1 MKIKA
6 ILTCVLLCVTAA
18 GFAQSLEDEYTM
30 KSVFIAGFGRFVTWP
45 EISRMNDK
53 SKPFVLGII
62 GVNPFGKILE
72 NHYSALNQ
80 TINDKNVEIRYIS
93 TLDKIAGCH
102 ILFISSSCK
111 SYLTDILAVTSN
123 KPILTIG
130 DTEGFAEQGVLIN
143 FYIQRR
149 RIRFEI
155 NEALFQK
162 ASLKIDSLILR
173 EATIVK
179 SK

>member
-1 MKIKA
+1 MKLKIA
-6 ILTCVLLCVTAA
+6 FSCVLLCLTAV
-18 GFAQSLEDEYTM
+18 GFAQTLEDEYTM
-30 KSVFIAGFGRFVTWP
+30 KSVFIAGFSRFVTWP
-45 EISRMNDK
+45 ESSRMNDK

-72 NHYSALNQ
+72 NHYMELNQ
-80 TINDKNVEIRYIS
+80 KINDKNVEIRYIS
-93 TLDKIAGCH
+93 TLDKIPGCH

-111 SYLTDILAVTSN
+111 NDLPNILAVTSG

-155 NEALFQK
+155 SEALFQK

-173 EATIVK
+173 EAKIVK